1 MNRWRR
7 GLASA
12 ALAGALV
19 VIGACTG
26 QGGTKPPPRGAKPSP
41 LSYDQAV
48 RLIPLNGTKELPL
61 TWRLPEAGTA
71 AEKEAT
77 LAAQRYI
84 ALYHYLGSLERPAQM
99 ARVSPQVATE
109 RISKIDVGIYGSSDG
124 NPDPSVGPLWI
135 WMLNMSMD
143 GSDKAFIGL
152 CIDMGWWGD
161 RSRTKDLPRKSRRA
175 SLQSIEVQRTQSA
188 GQPPRWKAA
197 DFNNKADEKLAPR
210 YAKQCTAWAKH
221 TPPK

>member
-7 GLASA
+7 GFASA
-12 ALAGALV
+12 ALAGVLV
-19 VIGACTG
+19 VTGACSG
-26 QGGTKPPPRGAKPSP
+26 QGGTKPPPRAAKPSS

-61 TWRLPEAGTA
+61 TWRVPETDTA
-71 AEKEAT
+71 AEKEAV

-84 ALYHYLGSLERPAQM
+84 ALYHYLGSLEQPAQI

-109 RISKIDVGIYGSSDG
+109 RLSKIDVGIYGSSDG

-135 WMLNMSMD
+135 WMLDVSMD
-143 GSDKAFIGL
+143 GSDKALIDL
-152 CIDMGWWGD
+152 CFDFGWYGN
-161 RSRTKDLPRKSRRA
+161 RSSTKDRPRKSRRA
-175 SLQSIEVQRTQSA
+175 SLQSIEVQRVRST

-197 DFNNKADEKLAPR
+197 NFNIKADELAPR
-210 YAKQCTAWAKH
+210 YAKQCNAWAKH